1 MNLAAII
8 VILVGT
14 PLVGL
19 TFSLPGGGRVGF
31 AIAVLYGLTALAVRS
46 TAGRR

>member
-1 MNLAAII
+1 MAAAV

-14 PLVGL
+14 PLLGL

-31 AIAVLYGLTALAVRS
+31 AVIATVWAATALVVRK
-46 TAGRR
+46 AA